1 MRNTLE
7 RIKRHSKK
15 GTTLVELVVAMT
27 LTLIFAVVCVA
38 LINPIERTYQNVEKM
53 SRAQLLADTIIDSI
67 RKECDDVQYD
77 DPNAVWLVAAGNS
90 ADDDQMLFAVPSG
103 SKPASGNVL
112 IIKKDNKYCEAIY
125 SCFPISSQN
134 ISNLTANPADGSTS
148 AHAAS
153 TLTGDNLNRGL
164 VHFGYYQGKY
174 SKDGLY
180 PFKAYDYTNPV
191 TASTYGDY
199 TVALLFERVGCK
211 TINGVEYPAFV
222 ECTVKVYKG
231 DYNNGGEFI
240 YSRTA
245 AVCFSAN
252 GSAQG
257 SAGNIDTSS
266 TTHVRDYNVV
276 IEWDDGNAADRPA
289 SVVVKLC
296 DDLNDLDPSND
307 VVLRT
312 HTLDTTKTR
321 FVFADVKT
329 TGKAYIIVPDF
340 PGYTTMGPISR
351 SDGFYVKYQRSDS
364 AKLIRGIELRN
375 KMSKQ
380 VTNVIFGLKS
390 DPVLAEA
397 VKNASRSEMVARN
410 ADDTLSDKYMLYIV
424 DGTDEEG
431 NPKKTAY
438 ILSDDPKIVL
448 NEDSSQMFWD
458 CTQLKQITGL
468 EMLDTSN
475 VIDMHRMFK
484 NCKKLSQD
492 FIFTNWDTSNVQAF
506 DSMFYNV
513 GTDVPDDTRMT
524 IDVRCFDFRSAC
536 DYGTG
541 SDGMPIV
548 GINKMFFAD
557 VGSTSHIETIIFPTD
572 SEMKEMVNV
581 PRIQQVFNGCDH
593 LVNLENFNYIDFS
606 GLVPVEDPYK
616 TIEYIFGECVSLKE
630 LNLSNWNC
638 PNVET
643 IDFLTT
649 GNKIDGLKNLE
660 KLDMSGLNLSGCSS
674 VDNMLSGAK
683 SLKEIDLSD
692 SNLSGVTELGIFKG
706 KTTLTK
712 VDLSGCT
719 SGITSVAGMF
729 YNCSN
734 LETVDLTGVINSN
747 ITSIASVFEGCN
759 KLKNICLDGCVTSN
773 VTDMSYAFKNC
784 HTNTADNFE
793 ISLAGI
799 EFSNVVNMTEMFN
812 GTGASVISFPN
823 GANFSKVENIDGLFR
838 NCKGLTTI
846 NGFQNVEFPLVT
858 DASHLFGGCSS
869 LTSVDFDMEFNSAKY
884 IDYMFSN
891 CTSLGSVNLTMDY
904 PEAISAKGLFY
915 GCSGLSNATLVMNL
929 KDVTDITSMFYG
941 CESLSNIDLD
951 LYAPGV
957 TSIEGLFSG
966 CKNLTTLDFD
976 AELGSVENVSYLF
989 NDCAKLETANL
1000 DLDFQSVIHADYL
1013 FNGCSSLKSIES
1025 FNLNMPNVVSLD
1037 NVFTGCSSLTSIT
1050 LDWNLQNATTI
1061 KNLFQNCTALETV
1074 DIRLNL
1080 PKVTSVNN
1088 MFSGCS
1094 SLTNVTAE
1102 LKLPLVTNLNKLFN
1116 GCSNLTE
1123 VDLSDSDFSGLTS
1136 SKEMFNNCAKLTH
1149 ITMDRVNLSKCTT
1162 TSSTFNNCNAI
1173 THISMKNANLSSTKD
1188 ITFVAKNTIV
1198 DVNLSG
1204 ADLSGV
1210 TTLKETFKGKTA
1222 LTTVD
1227 LSDITISNC
1236 YDLTSMFDG
1245 CKKLQTVNMKNFK
1258 TTYNGENYVKL
1269 KSMFQNCSSLTSFSF
1284 EGWDFTNVGDISYMF
1299 RYCTSLKSFTWEF
1312 KLTDRFLYATGVFT
1326 GCTSLE
1332 SVDISNSDFGA
1343 CTKISETFQN
1353 CTNLK
1358 TVNMN
1363 GVKLENCTDFTNLFT
1378 NCKSLSVIQ
1387 MNKAHL
1393 NQITSLAFISLKYT
1407 SYSIELDEAQ
1417 LPGITNLSSAFVS
1430 NTLLTSVS
1438 FKSTELYNCTTYSYM
1453 FSGCTNLTSAAMS
1466 PKSSDAVTGI
1476 SCESMFLNCKAL
1488 NELDLSGWDT
1498 SNVTNM
1504 KSMFQSC
1511 YSLPGIDFTK
1521 WQGTWSTANVTNM
1534 SYMFFDC
1541 CYGTTTYD
1549 PQFVMNLGNF
1559 NFASATDLSYMF
1571 GCTDEYKDNVE
1582 DIIFP
1587 VGTTG
1592 DSEPSVYEGNPKALN
1607 VKKTIYMFTRRT
1619 NLVSITNLGW
1629 FELGENLTEAKSM
1642 FSRSGCYELDIR
1654 RIRFVNLLGNDNGSA
1669 WIFGT
1674 CRRLTTIYVAPGT
1687 DYSNMWK
1694 GKETFNDCEHLVG
1707 GGGTTYTKA
1716 NNGKA
1721 YARIDDP
1728 SNNQK
1733 GYFTSKGLDEA

>member
-27 LTLIFAVVCVA
+27 LTLIFAVACVA

-90 ADDDQMLFAVPSG
+90 ADDDQMLFAVPS

-112 IIKKDNKYCEAIY
+112 VIKKDNKYCEAIY

-340 PGYTTMGPISR
+340 PGYTTLGPISR

-364 AKLIRGIELRN
+364 AKLIRGINLRN
-375 KMSKQ
+375 KMSTA

-390 DPVLAEA
+390 DPVLAAA
-397 VKNASRSEMVARN
+397 VQNASHSEPVARN
-410 ADDTLSDKYMLYIV
+410 ADDTPSDKYMLYIV
-424 DGTDEEG
+424 NGTDEEG

-524 IDVRCFDFRSAC
+524 IDVSCFDFTSAC
-536 DYGTG
+536 DYGVI
-541 SDGMPIV
+541 DNMPVV
-548 GINKMFFAD
+548 GINKMFYAD
-557 VGSTSHIETIIFPTD
+557 TNLTSHVETIIFPT
-572 SEMKEMVNV
+572 EPEKKKMVNV
-581 PRIQQVFNGCDH
+581 PRIQQVFHGCDH
-593 LVNLENFNYIDFS
+593 LVNLENFNNIDFS
-606 GLVPVEDPYK
+606 GLVPVEDPFK

-649 GNKIDGLKNLE
+649 GNRVDGLKNLE

-674 VDNMLSGAK
+674 VNNMLSGAK

-747 ITSIASVFEGCN
+747 VTSIASVFEGCN
-759 KLKNICLDGCVTSN
+759 KLNNANLNGWDTSN

-793 ISLAGI
+793 ISLAGLD
-799 EFSNVVNMTEMFN
+799 FSNVVNMTEMFN

-858 DASHLFGGCSS
+858 DASSLFGGCSK
-869 LTSVDFDMEFNSAKY
+869 LQSANFGLKLPNAVT
-884 IDYMFSN
+884 IENMFSN
-891 CTSLGSVNLTMDY
+891 CSSLTS
-904 PEAISAKGLFY
+904 
-915 GCSGLSNATLVMNL
+915 
-929 KDVTDITSMFYG
+929 
-941 CESLSNIDLD
+941 IDLELD
-951 LYAPGV
+951 FPAV
-957 TSIEGLFSG
+957 ENINGLFSG
-966 CKNLTTLDFD
+966 CTGLTTVNLELDFD
-976 AELGSVENVSYLF
+976 KVTSANSLFNGCTSLSSVTLDMDLPSATEIKNIFAGCTTLKTIDLTVDAPNATDASYLF
-989 NDCAKLETANL
+989 SGCTSLNSLDMVLNL
-1000 DLDFQSVIHADYL
+1000 PNVTNISYMFNNCKGFTTMDLVLSFDKVTNASYL
-1013 FNGCSSLKSIES
+1013 FNGCS
-1025 FNLNMPNVVSLD
+1025 NLS
-1037 NVFTGCSSLTSIT
+1037 T
-1050 LDWNLQNATTI
+1050 LDLKLDLPAAT
-1061 KNLFQNCTALETV
+1061 
-1074 DIRLNL
+1074 DIS
-1080 PKVTSVNN
+1080 K

-1094 SLTNVTAE
+1094 SLKNLKAEMDIPSVTGM
-1102 LKLPLVTNLNKLFN
+1102 NKFFDSL
-1116 GCSNLTE
+1116 SSLTTI
-1123 VDLSDSDFSGLTS
+1123 DLSKSDFSGLTVS
-1136 SKEMFNNCAKLTH
+1136 SYLFNSCAKLTD
-1149 ITMDRVNLSKCTT
+1149 ITLDEVDMSNCVTT
-1162 TSSTFNNCNAI
+1162 GFTFNNCNAI
-1173 THISMKNANLSSTKD
+1173 VRISMQNANVSKAESASFLAKD
-1188 ITFVAKNTIV
+1188 TVQYINITGSDFR
-1198 DVNLSG
+1198 S
-1204 ADLSGV
+1204 V
-1210 TTLKETFKGKTA
+1210 TTLKSNISNKKKLVEFIATGTNFASCTSIQQA
-1222 LTTVD
+1222 FASDPELTTVD
-1227 LSDITISNC
+1227 FSNVIFDECTSASD
-1236 YDLTSMFDG
+1236 MFNG
-1245 CKKLQTVNMKNFK
+1245 CAKLQTVNFSNVTMNKCTTTEQMFNNCYRLYTINMKNFV
-1258 TTYNGENYVKL
+1258 TPNN
-1269 KSMFQNCSSLTSFSF
+1269 KSCKNMFKNCYSARVC
-1284 EGWDFTNVGDISYMF
+1284 DF
-1299 RYCTSLKSFTWEF
+1299 
-1312 KLTDRFLYATGVFT
+1312 
-1326 GCTSLE
+1326 
-1332 SVDISNSDFGA
+1332 
-1343 CTKISETFQN
+1343 
-1353 CTNLK
+1353 
-1358 TVNMN
+1358 
-1363 GVKLENCTDFTNLFT
+1363 
-1378 NCKSLSVIQ
+1378 
-1387 MNKAHL
+1387 
-1393 NQITSLAFISLKYT
+1393 
-1407 SYSIELDEAQ
+1407 
-1417 LPGITNLSSAFVS
+1417 
-1430 NTLLTSVS
+1430 
-1438 FKSTELYNCTTYSYM
+1438 
-1453 FSGCTNLTSAAMS
+1453 
-1466 PKSSDAVTGI
+1466 
-1476 SCESMFLNCKAL
+1476 
-1488 NELDLSGWDT
+1488 SGWDT
-1498 SNVTNM
+1498 SKVTTMEAMFFNFCYCDNNYC
-1504 KSMFQSC
+1504 KSKDKTTVDISSFDLGSVTTMYQMFQC
-1511 YSLPGIDFTK
+1511 DKPENGK
-1521 WQGTWSTANVTNM
+1521 E
-1534 SYMFFDC
+1534 DC
-1541 CYGTTTYD
+1541 LEVLKFPLASNGGD
-1549 PQFVMNLGNF
+1549 PVA
-1559 NFASATDLSYMF
+1559 ASVQNLSYMF
-1571 GCTDEYKDNVE
+1571 RFRKHLLRIDNLGE
-1582 DIIFP
+1582 F
-1587 VGTTG
+1587 TAT
-1592 DSEPSVYEGNPKALN
+1592 AA
-1607 VKKTIYMFTRRT
+1607 TITNMQYMFS
-1619 NLVSITNLGW
+1619 NVGAS
-1629 FELGENLTEAKSM
+1629 
-1642 FSRSGCYELDIR
+1642 ELDVSGI
-1654 RIRFVNLLGNDNGSA
+1654 NLDGYTKSGKNLFD
-1669 WIFGT
+1669 T
-1674 CRRLTTIYVAPGT
+1674 CENLTTIYVAPGT
-1687 DYSNMWK
+1687 DWSTVSFSDTTNMFLAD
-1694 GKETFNDCEHLVG
+1694 TNLVG
-1707 GGGTTYTKA
+1707 KDITGNYPDFAFDSNYKKKEYARVNGL
-1716 NNGKA
+1716 NGK
-1721 YARIDDP
+1721 
-1728 SNNQK
+1728 N
-1733 GYFTSKGLDEA
+1733 GYFTAKSA

>member
-103 SKPASGNVL
+103 KPASGNVL
-112 IIKKDNKYCEAIY
+112 VIKKDNKYCEAIY

-397 VKNASRSEMVARN
+397 IKNASHSEPVALN
-410 ADDTLSDKYMLYIV
+410 GDEISDRYMLYIV
-424 DGTDEEG
+424 EGTDDEG

-438 ILSDDPKIVL
+438 ILSDDPEIVL
-448 NEDSSQMFWD
+448 NEDSSQMFMD
-458 CTQLKQITGL
+458 CDQLKQITGL
-468 EMLDTSN
+468 DMLNTSS
-475 VIDMHRMFK
+475 VIDMHRMFY
-484 NCKKLSQD
+484 NCKSLAM
-492 FIFTNWDTSNVQAF
+492 TNLVLPWDTSNVETM
-506 DSMFYNV
+506 DSMFRNV
-513 GTDVPDDTRMT
+513 CCTVDDDVKMT
-524 IDVRCFDFRSAC
+524 IDISSFTFDNCHYYYNGNNNGVRQ
-536 DYGTG
+536 
-541 SDGMPIV
+541 IN
-548 GINKMFFAD
+548 GINKMFCND
-557 VGSTSHIETIIFPTD
+557 VSDKSHIETIIFPAGHKNMSKLTKLQD
-572 SEMKEMVNV
+572 
-581 PRIQQVFNGCDH
+581 VFNGCES
-593 LVNLENFNYIDFS
+593 LVNLVNFNDIDFS
-606 GLVPVEDPYK
+606 GLREIDESEVTYSYQAHDLAIVGLF
-616 TIEYIFGECVSLKE
+616 INCSSLKE
-630 LNLSNWNC
+630 LDLSDWYC
-638 PNVET
+638 PNITNVNGMFVNLKE
-643 IDFLTT
+643 
-649 GNKIDGLKNLE
+649 NKTVGPTNLI

-674 VDNMLSGAK
+674 VNNMLSGAK

-799 EFSNVVNMTEMFN
+799 DFSNVVNMTEMFN
-812 GTGASVISFPN
+812 GTGASVITFPN
-823 GANFSKVENIDGLFR
+823 DANFSKVENIDGLFR

-858 DASHLFGGCSS
+858 DASYLFGGCSKLES
-869 LTSVDFDMEFNSAKY
+869 ADFDMRFAIVENISN
-884 IDYMFSN
+884 MFSG
-891 CTSLGSVNLTMDY
+891 CTSLSSVDLTMDF
-904 PEAISAKGLFY
+904 PEVT
-915 GCSGLSNATLVMNL
+915 NA
-929 KDVTDITSMFYG
+929 S
-941 CESLSNIDLD
+941 S
-951 LYAPGV
+951 
-957 TSIEGLFSG
+957 LFSG
-966 CKNLTTLDFD
+966 CTGLANVTLDIDFPKVSSVDGLFQGCTGLTTVDLTIDADSATSAKYLFSGCTNLTNISLDAD
-976 AELGSVENVSYLF
+976 LPSVEDISY
-989 NDCAKLETANL
+989 
-1000 DLDFQSVIHADYL
+1000 
-1013 FNGCSSLKSIES
+1013 
-1025 FNLNMPNVVSLD
+1025 
-1037 NVFTGCSSLTSIT
+1037 
-1050 LDWNLQNATTI
+1050 
-1061 KNLFQNCTALETV
+1061 
-1074 DIRLNL
+1074 
-1080 PKVTSVNN
+1080 

-1094 SLTNVTAE
+1094 SLKTADVDLKFANVTKAD
-1102 LKLPLVTNLNKLFN
+1102 NL
-1116 GCSNLTE
+1116 
-1123 VDLSDSDFSGLTS
+1123 
-1136 SKEMFNNCAKLTH
+1136 
-1149 ITMDRVNLSKCTT
+1149 
-1162 TSSTFNNCNAI
+1162 FNNCNNLETVKADFI
-1173 THISMKNANLSSTKD
+1173 LPKVSSISNMFTNCTKLSSIDSNMSFGKVSN
-1188 ITFVAKNTIV
+1188 IN
-1198 DVNLSG
+1198 NM
-1204 ADLSGV
+1204 
-1210 TTLKETFKGKTA
+1210 FKGCTS
-1222 LTTVD
+1222 LSTVD
-1227 LSDITISNC
+1227 LSLSVPEATTANYLFS
-1236 YDLTSMFDG
+1236 G
-1245 CKKLQTVNMKNFK
+1245 CTN
-1258 TTYNGENYVKL
+1258 L
-1269 KSMFQNCSSLTSFSF
+1269 KSIALDA
-1284 EGWDFTNVGDISYMF
+1284 DFPNVTDISYMF
-1299 RYCTSLKSFTWEF
+1299 NGCTNLSTVTADLDYPNVKNATSL
-1312 KLTDRFLYATGVFT
+1312 FT
-1326 GCTSLE
+1326 GCKSLKAIPNVLNLPNATDINYMFKDCISLQKVEKDLYFPNALNALGLFQGCTGLKEVKSKMTLPNIESLYYTFKSCTSLE
-1332 SVDISNSDFGA
+1332 SVDLSNSSFDYVDSLNSMFEGCSSLKKVTMEHVNLMSVTRYNNVFKDCSKLEIIDMSYIDLRNA
-1343 CTKISETFQN
+1343 TKDNLGFLKVA
-1353 CTNLK
+1353 NLK
-1358 TVNMN
+1358 ELYLDHANLA
-1363 GVKLENCTDFTNLFT
+1363 GVTTFYQWLYNKQTIKIVDFSGADLSECTSVELMFGNCQKLEEAYFYDVTLPKCKSAKKMFQVCYHLKVVKMNNFVTPINENCSSMFESCQSLTVFEAAGWDTGRVTNMGNMFKNACYNDGTHCISTDKVIIDLSSFDFT
-1378 NCKSLSVIQ
+1378 SV
-1387 MNKAHL
+1387 
-1393 NQITSLAFISLKYT
+1393 
-1407 SYSIELDEAQ
+1407 
-1417 LPGITNLSSAFVS
+1417 
-1430 NTLLTSVS
+1430 
-1438 FKSTELYNCTTYSYM
+1438 
-1453 FSGCTNLTSAAMS
+1453 TNLTGFFTCTNPGSADKDRIEGLIFPSVSKGGDPYAQNIVEMN
-1466 PKSSDAVTGI
+1466 G
-1476 SCESMFLNCKAL
+1476 MFQYRK
-1488 NELDLSGWDT
+1488 
-1498 SNVTNM
+1498 NM
-1504 KSMFQSC
+1504 KSISNFGEFRINLANLTKMEYIFSNTGLIEIDISGLDFTGCTLNAQGMFQSC
-1511 YSLPGIDFTK
+1511 
-1521 WQGTWSTANVTNM
+1521 AN
-1534 SYMFFDC
+1534 
-1541 CYGTTTYD
+1541 
-1549 PQFVMNLGNF
+1549 
-1559 NFASATDLSYMF
+1559 
-1571 GCTDEYKDNVE
+1571 
-1582 DIIFP
+1582 
-1587 VGTTG
+1587 
-1592 DSEPSVYEGNPKALN
+1592 
-1607 VKKTIYMFTRRT
+1607 
-1619 NLVSITNLGW
+1619 
-1629 FELGENLTEAKSM
+1629 
-1642 FSRSGCYELDIR
+1642 
-1654 RIRFVNLLGNDNGSA
+1654 
-1669 WIFGT
+1669 
-1674 CRRLTTIYVAPGT
+1674 LTTIYAAPGT
-1687 DYSNMWK
+1687 DWSQVSFSNTNNM
-1694 GKETFNDCEHLVG
+1694 FQNDTKLVG
-1707 GGGTTYTKA
+1707 KDITGNHPDFAFTSGSIK
-1716 NNGKA
+1716 KD
-1721 YARIDDP
+1721 YARINGLDGK
-1728 SNNQK
+1728 N
-1733 GYFTSKGLDEA
+1733 GYFTEKSA

>member
-90 ADDDQMLFAVPSG
+90 ADDDQMLFAVPS

-112 IIKKDNKYCEAIY
+112 VIKKDNKYCEAIY
-125 SCFPISSQN
+125 SCFPISAQN

-364 AKLIRGIELRN
+364 AKLIRGIDLRN
-375 KMSKQ
+375 KMSTA

-438 ILSDDPKIVL
+438 ILSDEPVIVL

-492 FIFTNWDTSNVQAF
+492 FILTNWDTSNVQAF

-524 IDVRCFDFRSAC
+524 INVSSFDFRSAR

-541 SDGMPIV
+541 SDNMPIV
-548 GINKMFFAD
+548 GINKMFYAE
-557 VGSTSHIETIIFPTD
+557 GGLTSHIETIIFPTD
-572 SEMKEMVNV
+572 PEKKKMVNV
-581 PRIQQVFNGCDH
+581 PRIQQVFHGCDH
-593 LVNLENFNYIDFS
+593 LVNLENFNNIDFS

-630 LNLSNWNC
+630 LDLSNWNC

-660 KLDMSGLNLSGCSS
+660 KLDMSGLVLSDCSS
-674 VDNMLSGAK
+674 LNGMLNGLK
-683 SLKEIDLSD
+683 SIQEIDFSD
-692 SNLSGVTELGIFKG
+692 SDFSGVTNIDIFKG

-747 ITSIASVFEGCN
+747 VTSIASVFEGCN
-759 KLKNICLDGCVTSN
+759 KLNNANLNGWDTSN

-793 ISLAGI
+793 ISLAGLD
-799 EFSNVVNMTEMFN
+799 FSNVVNMTEMFN

-858 DASHLFGGCSS
+858 DASSLFGGCSKLQS
-869 LTSVDFDMEFNSAKY
+869 ANFGLKLPNALTIEN
-884 IDYMFSN
+884 MFSN
-891 CTSLGSVNLTMDY
+891 CSSLTS
-904 PEAISAKGLFY
+904 
-915 GCSGLSNATLVMNL
+915 
-929 KDVTDITSMFYG
+929 
-941 CESLSNIDLD
+941 IDLELD
-951 LYAPGV
+951 FPAV
-957 TSIEGLFSG
+957 ENINGLFSG
-966 CKNLTTLDFD
+966 CTGLTTVNLELDFD
-976 AELGSVENVSYLF
+976 KVTSANSLFNGCTSLSSVTLDMDLPSATEIKNIFAGCTTLKTIDLTVDAPNATDASYLF
-989 NDCAKLETANL
+989 SGCTSLNSLDMDLNLPNVTNISYMFNNCKGFTTMDLELSFDKVTNA
-1000 DLDFQSVIHADYL
+1000 SYL
-1013 FNGCSSLKSIES
+1013 FNGCS
-1025 FNLNMPNVVSLD
+1025 NLS
-1037 NVFTGCSSLTSIT
+1037 T
-1050 LDWNLQNATTI
+1050 LDLKLDLPAAT
-1061 KNLFQNCTALETV
+1061 
-1074 DIRLNL
+1074 DIS
-1080 PKVTSVNN
+1080 K

-1094 SLTNVTAE
+1094 SLKNLKAEMDIPSVTGM
-1102 LKLPLVTNLNKLFN
+1102 NKFFDSL
-1116 GCSNLTE
+1116 SSLTTI
-1123 VDLSDSDFSGLTS
+1123 DLSKSDFSGLTVS
-1136 SKEMFNNCAKLTH
+1136 SYLFNSCAKLTD
-1149 ITMDRVNLSKCTT
+1149 ITLDEVDMSNCVTT
-1162 TSSTFNNCNAI
+1162 GFTFNNCNAI
-1173 THISMKNANLSSTKD
+1173 THISMKNANACNAESASFLLKDTVQYID
-1188 ITFVAKNTIV
+1188 ITGTDF
-1198 DVNLSG
+1198 S
-1204 ADLSGV
+1204 SV
-1210 TTLKETFKGKTA
+1210 TTLKSIASNKKKLVEFIATGANFASCTSIQQA
-1222 LTTVD
+1222 FAFDPELTTVD
-1227 LSDITISNC
+1227 FSNVIFDECTSASD
-1236 YDLTSMFDG
+1236 MFNG
-1245 CKKLQTVNMKNFK
+1245 CAKLQTVNFSNVTMNKCTTTEQMFNNCYRLYSINMKNFV
-1258 TTYNGENYVKL
+1258 TPNN
-1269 KSMFQNCSSLTSFSF
+1269 KSCKNMFKNCYSARVC
-1284 EGWDFTNVGDISYMF
+1284 DF
-1299 RYCTSLKSFTWEF
+1299 
-1312 KLTDRFLYATGVFT
+1312 
-1326 GCTSLE
+1326 
-1332 SVDISNSDFGA
+1332 
-1343 CTKISETFQN
+1343 
-1353 CTNLK
+1353 
-1358 TVNMN
+1358 
-1363 GVKLENCTDFTNLFT
+1363 
-1378 NCKSLSVIQ
+1378 
-1387 MNKAHL
+1387 
-1393 NQITSLAFISLKYT
+1393 
-1407 SYSIELDEAQ
+1407 
-1417 LPGITNLSSAFVS
+1417 
-1430 NTLLTSVS
+1430 
-1438 FKSTELYNCTTYSYM
+1438 
-1453 FSGCTNLTSAAMS
+1453 
-1466 PKSSDAVTGI
+1466 
-1476 SCESMFLNCKAL
+1476 
-1488 NELDLSGWDT
+1488 SGWDT
-1498 SNVTNM
+1498 SSVTTMEAMFFNFCYCDNNYC
-1504 KSMFQSC
+1504 KSKAKATVDISSFDLGSVTTMYQMFQC
-1511 YSLPGIDFTK
+1511 DKPENGK
-1521 WQGTWSTANVTNM
+1521 E
-1534 SYMFFDC
+1534 DC
-1541 CYGTTTYD
+1541 LEVLKFPSASKDGD
-1549 PQFVMNLGNF
+1549 PVA
-1559 NFASATDLSYMF
+1559 ASVQNLSYMF
-1571 GCTDEYKDNVE
+1571 RFRKHLLRIDNLGEFTATAATV
-1582 DIIFP
+1582 
-1587 VGTTG
+1587 
-1592 DSEPSVYEGNPKALN
+1592 NN
-1607 VKKTIYMFTRRT
+1607 MQYMFS
-1619 NLVSITNLGW
+1619 NVGAS
-1629 FELGENLTEAKSM
+1629 
-1642 FSRSGCYELDIR
+1642 ELDVSGI
-1654 RIRFVNLLGNDNGSA
+1654 NLDGYK
-1669 WIFGT
+1669 GT
-1674 CRRLTTIYVAPGT
+1674 GKNMFDTCANLTTIYVAPGT
-1687 DYSNMWK
+1687 DWSTVSFSDTTNMFLAD
-1694 GKETFNDCEHLVG
+1694 TNLVG
-1707 GGGTTYTKA
+1707 KDITGNYPDFAFDSNYKKKEYARVNGL
-1716 NNGKA
+1716 NGK
-1721 YARIDDP
+1721 
-1728 SNNQK
+1728 N
-1733 GYFTSKGLDEA
+1733 GYFTAKSA

>member
-90 ADDDQMLFAVPSG
+90 ADDDQMLFAVPS

-112 IIKKDNKYCEAIY
+112 VIKKDNKYCEAIY

-257 SAGNIDTSS
+257 SAGNIDTNS

-438 ILSDDPKIVL
+438 ILSDDPVIVL

-492 FIFTNWDTSNVQAF
+492 FILTNWDTSNVQAF

-524 IDVRCFDFRSAC
+524 IDVSSFDFRSAC

-557 VGSTSHIETIIFPTD
+557 VGLTSHIETIIFPTD
-572 SEMKEMVNV
+572 SEMKKMVNV

-593 LVNLENFNYIDFS
+593 LVNLENFNNIDFS
-606 GLVPVEDPYK
+606 GLVPVDDPYK
-616 TIEYIFGECVSLKE
+616 TFEFIFTECDMLTE
-630 LNLSNWNC
+630 LNLSNWKC
-638 PNVET
+638 PNVESV
-643 IDFLTT
+643 DKLFH
-649 GNKIDGLKNLE
+649 GKDRSGLKNLK
-660 KLDMSGLNLSGCSS
+660 KLDMSGLVLSGCSS
-674 VDNMLSGAK
+674 LDGMLYGTN
-683 SLKEIDLSD
+683 SLQEIDLSNAD
-692 SNLSGVTELGIFKG
+692 FSRVSNIDIFKG
-706 KTTLTK
+706 KTTLTN

-719 SGITSVAGMF
+719 SNITSVAGMF
-729 YNCSN
+729 NNCTN
-734 LETVDLTGVINSN
+734 LETVDLTGVVNSN
-747 ITSIASVFEGCN
+747 ITSIASVFENCN
-759 KLKNICLDGCVTSN
+759 KLNNANLNGWDTSN

-793 ISLAGI
+793 ISLAGLD
-799 EFSNVVNMTEMFN
+799 FSNVVNMTEMFN

-846 NGFQNVEFPLVT
+846 NGFQNVEFPLVR
-858 DASHLFGGCSS
+858 DASYLFGGCSKLES
-869 LTSVDFDMEFNSAKY
+869 ADFDMRFAIVENISN
-884 IDYMFSN
+884 MFSG
-891 CTSLGSVNLTMDY
+891 CTSLSSVDLTMDF
-904 PEAISAKGLFY
+904 PEVT
-915 GCSGLSNATLVMNL
+915 NA
-929 KDVTDITSMFYG
+929 S
-941 CESLSNIDLD
+941 S
-951 LYAPGV
+951 
-957 TSIEGLFSG
+957 LFSG
-966 CKNLTTLDFD
+966 CTGLANVTLDIDFPKVSSVDGLFQGCTGLTTVDLTIDADSATSAKYLFSGCTNLTNISLDAD
-976 AELGSVENVSYLF
+976 LPSVEDISY
-989 NDCAKLETANL
+989 
-1000 DLDFQSVIHADYL
+1000 
-1013 FNGCSSLKSIES
+1013 
-1025 FNLNMPNVVSLD
+1025 
-1037 NVFTGCSSLTSIT
+1037 
-1050 LDWNLQNATTI
+1050 
-1061 KNLFQNCTALETV
+1061 
-1074 DIRLNL
+1074 
-1080 PKVTSVNN
+1080 

-1094 SLTNVTAE
+1094 SLKTADVDLKFANVTKAD
-1102 LKLPLVTNLNKLFN
+1102 NL
-1116 GCSNLTE
+1116 
-1123 VDLSDSDFSGLTS
+1123 
-1136 SKEMFNNCAKLTH
+1136 
-1149 ITMDRVNLSKCTT
+1149 
-1162 TSSTFNNCNAI
+1162 FNNCNNLETVKADFI
-1173 THISMKNANLSSTKD
+1173 LPKVSSISNMFTNCTKLSSIDSNMSFGKVSN
-1188 ITFVAKNTIV
+1188 IN
-1198 DVNLSG
+1198 NM
-1204 ADLSGV
+1204 
-1210 TTLKETFKGKTA
+1210 FKGCTS
-1222 LTTVD
+1222 LSTVD
-1227 LSDITISNC
+1227 LSLSVPEATTANYLFS
-1236 YDLTSMFDG
+1236 G
-1245 CKKLQTVNMKNFK
+1245 CTN
-1258 TTYNGENYVKL
+1258 L
-1269 KSMFQNCSSLTSFSF
+1269 KSIALDA
-1284 EGWDFTNVGDISYMF
+1284 DFPNVTDISYMF
-1299 RYCTSLKSFTWEF
+1299 NGCTNLSTVTADLDYPNVKNATSL
-1312 KLTDRFLYATGVFT
+1312 FT
-1326 GCTSLE
+1326 GCKSLKAIPNVLNLPNATDINYMFKDCISLQKVEKDLYFPNALNALGLFQGCTGLKEVKSKMTLPNIESLYYTFKSCTSLE
-1332 SVDISNSDFGA
+1332 SVDLSNSSFDYVDSLNSMFEGCSSLKKVTMEHVNLMSVTRYNNVFKDCSKLEIIDMSYIDLRNA
-1343 CTKISETFQN
+1343 TKDNLGFLKVA
-1353 CTNLK
+1353 NLK
-1358 TVNMN
+1358 ELYLDHANLA
-1363 GVKLENCTDFTNLFT
+1363 GVTTFYQWLYNKQTIKIVDFSGADLSECTSVEQMFGNCQKLEEAYFYDVTLPKCKSAKKMFQVCYHLKVVKMNNFVTPINENCSSMFESCQSLTVFEAAGWDTGRVTNMGNMFKNACYNDGTHCISTDKVIIDLSSFDFT
-1378 NCKSLSVIQ
+1378 SV
-1387 MNKAHL
+1387 
-1393 NQITSLAFISLKYT
+1393 
-1407 SYSIELDEAQ
+1407 
-1417 LPGITNLSSAFVS
+1417 
-1430 NTLLTSVS
+1430 
-1438 FKSTELYNCTTYSYM
+1438 
-1453 FSGCTNLTSAAMS
+1453 TNLTGFFTCTNPGSADKDRIEGLIFPSVSKGGDPYAQNIVEMN
-1466 PKSSDAVTGI
+1466 G
-1476 SCESMFLNCKAL
+1476 MFQYRK
-1488 NELDLSGWDT
+1488 
-1498 SNVTNM
+1498 NM
-1504 KSMFQSC
+1504 KSISNFGEFRINLANLTKMEYIFSNTGLIEIDISGLDFTGCTLNAQGMFQSC
-1511 YSLPGIDFTK
+1511 
-1521 WQGTWSTANVTNM
+1521 AN
-1534 SYMFFDC
+1534 
-1541 CYGTTTYD
+1541 
-1549 PQFVMNLGNF
+1549 
-1559 NFASATDLSYMF
+1559 
-1571 GCTDEYKDNVE
+1571 
-1582 DIIFP
+1582 
-1587 VGTTG
+1587 
-1592 DSEPSVYEGNPKALN
+1592 
-1607 VKKTIYMFTRRT
+1607 
-1619 NLVSITNLGW
+1619 
-1629 FELGENLTEAKSM
+1629 
-1642 FSRSGCYELDIR
+1642 
-1654 RIRFVNLLGNDNGSA
+1654 
-1669 WIFGT
+1669 
-1674 CRRLTTIYVAPGT
+1674 LTTIYAAPGT
-1687 DYSNMWK
+1687 DWSQVSFSNTNNM
-1694 GKETFNDCEHLVG
+1694 FQNDTKLVG
-1707 GGGTTYTKA
+1707 KDITGNHPDFAFTSGSIK
-1716 NNGKA
+1716 KD
-1721 YARIDDP
+1721 YARINGLDGKD
-1728 SNNQK
+1728 
-1733 GYFTSKGLDEA
+1733 GYFTEKSA